1 MKRCWPA
8 LLALAISLPA
18 QAAGKPLSLDEVLA
32 VADAAHPDL
41 DVATAQR
48 ELAEAEQAFTESLN
62 DARINLEG
70 TLRTGR
76 NPVLRDRFE
85 SDNSVRLN
93 LRKTLID
100 GGRNEAA
107 ISAARL
113 ETQAR
118 SLQWLDAKAQRRIA
132 LMSRFFDV
140 LLADLRYTA
149 DNEFMTVAYLRWDD
163 DKHRQELGMR
173 SAVEVTALEATFQD
187 ARIVR
192 NEAERKMREKRL
204 ALAAA
209 MNRINELPSE
219 LDDPRLPS
227 NDRSLPEF
235 DTLLTRTLMENPRLA
250 AQKQLLDAAQN
261 RLASIRAENRPSL
274 EFEAEA
280 ATWSR
285 DAATRDELRA
295 GVNLVW
301 PLYQGKRVDARIAK
315 EQAQFHLLQAQY
327 EGMKLDLQQALYVAW
342 QEIQQLRETERNAA
356 TVNASYRDVALDQAR
371 AVYELELQTKLGTAM
386 AETQAALW
394 RRRAVEYR
402 LALAWAKL
410 EALVGSPIDA
420 KMEKAK

>member
-1 MKRCWPA
+1 MRCRPL
-8 LLALAISLPA
+8 LLALALALPIEA
-18 QAAGKPLSLDEVLA
+18 VGRPLGLDEVLA

-48 ELAEAEQAFTESLN
+48 ELAEAEQALAESLN

-70 TLRTGR
+70 TLRGGR

-85 SDNSVRLN
+85 PDNSLRLN
-93 LRKTLID
+93 LRKNLFD
-100 GGRNEAA
+100 SGRSEAA

-113 ETQAR
+113 EAQAR
-118 SLQWLDAKAQRRIA
+118 SLQWLDTKAQRRIA

-163 DKHRQELGMR
+163 DKQRQELGMR
-173 SAVEVTALEATFQD
+173 SAVEVATLEATFQD

-219 LDDPRLPS
+219 LDDPRLSS
-227 NDRSLPEF
+227 NERPLPEF
-235 DTLLTRTLMENPRLA
+235 DVLLARTLAENPRLA
-250 AQKQLLDAAQN
+250 AQKQLRDAAQN

-327 EGMKLDLQQALYVAW
+327 EGMKLDLQQALYAAW
-342 QEIQQLRETERNAA
+342 QEIQQLRETGRNAA
-356 TVNASYRDVALDQAR
+356 AVNAAYRDVALEQAR

-394 RRRAVEYR
+394 RRRTVEYR

-410 EALVGSPIDA
+410 EALLGSPIDA
-420 KMEKAK
+420 RMEKGK